1 MFELREERYKEFSSS
16 LIPGSKPLLGVRIP
30 ILRKLAKEIAKGENW
45 ISFLENGAEDYFEEL
60 MLKAL
65 VIGYAKAEID
75 CILEQAK
82 RFIPKITDWSVN
94 DSFCSTFKIA
104 KKNQQKVWD
113 FLMKYTGSEKEF
125 ELRVVAVML
134 MDYYL
139 TEEYIDQV
147 LEIYNQIPPVGY
159 YTQMG
164 VAWGVATAYAKF
176 PEKTMVFLRNNKL
189 DDFTYHKAI
198 TKMLESYRVSEHNK
212 ELLRNMKRNTEKRR
226 IRNEKRVKSI
236 QK

>member
-1 MFELREERYKEFSSS
+1 MQDIRQELLKLKEESYKEFSSS

-30 ILRKLAKEIAKGENW
+30 ALRKLAKEIAKGEDW

-60 MLKAL
+60 MIKAF
-65 VIGYAKAEID
+65 VIGYAKAEVD
-75 CILEQAK
+75 CILEQAE

-94 DSFCSTFKIA
+94 DSFCSAFKIA

-113 FLMKYTGSEKEF
+113 FLMKYTASEKEF

-139 TEEYIDQV
+139 TEEYIDRV
-147 LEIYNQIPPVGY
+147 FEVYNQIPPVGY

-164 VAWGVATAYAKF
+164 VAWGVATAYVKF
-176 PEKTMVFLRNNKL
+176 PEKTRVFLQNNKL
-189 DDFTYHKAI
+189 DEFTYHKSI
-198 TKMLESYRVSEHNK
+198 TKMLESYRVSEYDK
-212 ELLRNMKRNTEKRR
+212 EMLRNMKRNKKR
-226 IRNEKRVKSI
+226 
-236 QK
+236 

>member
-1 MFELREERYKEFSSS
+1 MQDIRQELFKLREERYREFSSS

-30 ILRKLAKEIAKGENW
+30 ILRKLAKEIAKQEDW

-60 MLKAL
+60 TLKAF

-75 CILEQAK
+75 CILEQAG

-94 DSFCSTFKIA
+94 DSFCSNFKIA
-104 KKNQQKVWD
+104 KKNRQRVWD
-113 FLMKYTGSEKEF
+113 FLMKYTVSEKEF

-139 TEEYIDQV
+139 TEDYIDQV
-147 LEIYNQIPPVGY
+147 LEVYNQIPPVGY

-176 PEKTMVFLRNNKL
+176 PEKTMVFLQNNKL
-189 DDFTYHKAI
+189 DDFTYHKSI
-198 TKMLESYRVSEHNK
+198 TKMLESYRVSEYDK
-212 ELLRNMKRNTEKRR
+212 ELLRNMKRNTK
-226 IRNEKRVKSI
+226 KQVKSI
-236 QK
+236 RK